1 MNEEKFIEKNGKTY
15 KKKGEKYVR
24 ILEKDE
30 IESIL
35 FMTHDHATGGHFGI
49 DATYNK
55 ISEKYFI
62 SDDNLF
68 RLYSNGDFRLAPNG
82 CHSELTFKLEN
93 LLQIGPKSD

>member
-24 ILEKDE
+24 VLEKDE

-55 ISEKYFI
+55 ISEKYYWKGMKEDI
-62 SDDNLF
+62 KEYIRTCDKCQRRGQKEEKDILIQ
-68 RLYSNGDFRLAPNG
+68 L
-82 CHSELTFKLEN
+82 K
-93 LLQIGPKSD
+93 